1 MDTKPNMATESTEDV
16 NGTPAPSFMQRAKMA
31 ASRVMGATFGVAALV
46 VAQTATVRPASAA
59 INATTF
65 QPIVNLIDAVIPLFT
80 SILDLII
87 AVFPL
92 VIAMAFLGGLALLI
106 NKIFDKS
113 LNFGGKK

>member
-1 MDTKPNMATESTEDV
+1 MDTQPNMNTEVTEDV
-16 NGTPAPSFMQRAKMA
+16 STGRFARLKARAKMA
-31 ASRVMGATFGVAALV
+31 GSRAMGTAFGVAALI

-65 QPIVNLIDAVIPLFT
+65 VPISNLIDAVIPLFT

-92 VIAMAFLGGLALLI
+92 VIAMAFLTGLAILI
-106 NKIFDKS
+106 NKIFEKS

>member
-1 MDTKPNMATESTEDV
+1 MNTNKTIVKEDMDTEATVKKTLAQKV
-16 NGTPAPSFMQRAKMA
+16 FGVMA
-31 ASRVMGATFGVAALV
+31 AIVAIGVAQV
-46 VAQTATVRPASAA
+46 VTVKPASAE

-65 QPIVNLIDAVIPLFT
+65 TPITNLIDAVIPLFT

-92 VIAMAFLGGLALLI
+92 VIAMAFLTGLALLI

-113 LNFGGKK
+113 LNFK

>member
-1 MDTKPNMATESTEDV
+1 MNTKETIVKEDIDTEPTVKRTLAQKAFGV
-16 NGTPAPSFMQRAKMA
+16 MA
-31 ASRVMGATFGVAALV
+31 AIGVV
-46 VAQTATVRPASAA
+46 SIAQVATVRPASAE
-59 INATTF
+59 INESTF
-65 QPIVNLIDAVIPLFT
+65 VPITNLIDAVIPLFT

-92 VIAMAFLGGLALLI
+92 VIAMAFLAGLALLI